1 MSNDTLDLD
10 ALGESLRWMTAG
22 AWTVDEDWTF
32 EINSDISGAVGK
44 IVTREDAYGLV
55 ALRKAAPRL
64 IARARESATK
74 DARIAALT
82 AALRDALDLAEGP
95 AIIEAATSDLES
107 VARLRALLGTE
118 GDNG

>member
-10 ALGESLRWMTAG
+10 ALAESLRWMTAG
-22 AWTVDEDWTF
+22 EWTVDEDWTF

-64 IARARESATK
+64 ITLAREVATR

-82 AALRDALDLAEGP
+82 AALADALDVWSKRAVEETERR
-95 AIIEAATSDLES
+95 AI
-107 VARLRALLGTE
+107 ARLRALLGTE
-118 GDNG
+118 GA